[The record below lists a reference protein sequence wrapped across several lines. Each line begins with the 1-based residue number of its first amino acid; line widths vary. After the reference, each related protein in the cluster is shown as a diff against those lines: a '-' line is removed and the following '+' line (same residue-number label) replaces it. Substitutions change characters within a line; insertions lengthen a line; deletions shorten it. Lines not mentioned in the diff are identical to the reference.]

1 MEQQNLADRIQ
12 QLRKQNSL
20 SQEQLAEKLNVSRQ
34 AVSKWESAQAQ
45 PDLERIVALSELF
58 SVTTDFLLK
67 GSRGGRDGDG
77 RTAPPE
83 GAPAPGHRP
92 DAAFASRVLYLAAL
106 FFIGIG
112 LVCALAAW
120 YEKQTADCIAG
131 GMVVQAIGAVCYGV
145 GRMLSAA
152 RPARWMVKAGC
163 AAGLFLPLA
172 VLAWQLDPLIPVPHY
187 SIVTEGS
194 VMAVGYAIV
203 LTLLT
208 RLHILDR
215 L

>member
-20 SQEQLAEKLNVSRQ
+20 SQEQLADKLHVSRQ
-34 AVSKWESAQAQ
+34 AVSKWESAQSQ
-45 PDLERIVALSELF
+45 PDLDKILAMSELF
-58 SVTTDFLLK
+58 QVSTDYLLK
-67 GSRGGRDGDG
+67 GVQ
-77 RTAPPE
+77 PE
-83 GAPAPGHRP
+83 LTVRP
-92 DAAFASRVLYLAAL
+92 KKDLALVSRVLYLGTL
-106 FFIGIG
+106 FFLAIG